1 MYVNADKGSVIM
13 QCQYC
18 DTQIKDEDIQCAS
31 CGSRLDALEGWEI
44 TAPKKTKITAGALA
58 LLLGGLGLHKFY
70 LGSWG
75 AGVLYLLFIWTGIPI
90 LLAIVEGLRYLAMT
104 DEVFAEKT
112 KSLKGPFA
120 FLW

>member
-1 MYVNADKGSVIM
+1 M
-13 QCQYC
+13 QCEYC
-18 DTQIKDEDIQCAS
+18 NTELKDEEIQCAS
-31 CGSRLDALEGWEI
+31 CGSRLDALEGWDVQE
-44 TAPKKTKITAGALA
+44 PEKSKLVAGLLA
-58 LLLGGLGLHKFY
+58 LILGGLGLHKFY

-75 AGVLYLLFIWTGIPI
+75 AGILYLLFIWTGIPI
-90 LLAIVEGLRYLAMT
+90 LLAIIEGLRYLTMT